1 MVNASHAAHRLK
13 AKAEVL
19 TPNQELTNPTTDF
32 GFGTRKGLFPKGGS
46 LMGANPSFQIEDL
59 DVLTGP
65 GLRHGHRGNP
75 PGARKLESF

>member
-1 MVNASHAAHRLK
+1 
-13 AKAEVL
+13 
-19 TPNQELTNPTTDF
+19 
-32 GFGTRKGLFPKGGS
+32 
-46 LMGANPSFQIEDL
+46 MGANPSFQIEDL